1 MTSIAARTV
10 VRRVLKRHTPRGKSG
25 RVGNVNTLRDTEIY
39 STEQQKAAPSAPDE
53 PTWADRVLSEIPPC
67 PITPTGAGAFD
78 LRARRMPKVK
88 PSAGDE
94 SKAILTV
101 MDLSVKLEDALALVC
116 AMALHDACAG
126 NNGARE
132 SWRRA
137 MAARRLNDEA
147 CALLQGN
154 MALPRPKARQ

>member
-1 MTSIAARTV
+1 
-10 VRRVLKRHTPRGKSG
+10 
-25 RVGNVNTLRDTEIY
+25 
-39 STEQQKAAPSAPDE
+39 
-53 PTWADRVLSEIPPC
+53 
-67 PITPTGAGAFD
+67 
-78 LRARRMPKVK
+78 MPKLK

-94 SKAILTV
+94 SEAILTV

-116 AMALHDACAG
+116 ALALNDVCAG
-126 NNGARE
+126 NNIARE

-154 MALPRPKARQ
+154 IALPRPKVRR